1 MNDPS
6 HRHAAGLRRSGIPTA
21 TGAATVRVGGVCAGS
36 ICTGTIC
43 TILAV
48 ALWGSGISA
57 TEVPSDADVLVITHK
72 HCVQCHAAEPTHEAF
87 AKPPAGIM
95 LETIEQIRRYAPRIL
110 DQVTVTRAMPL
121 GNETGMTDEERD
133 SVAAW
138 IEGRK

>member
-1 MNDPS
+1 MM
-6 HRHAAGLRRSGIPTA
+6 A
-21 TGAATVRVGGVCAGS
+21 TIGAATICVASVCAVLAATLLSGRVGA
-36 ICTGTIC
+36 
-43 TILAV
+43 A
-48 ALWGSGISA
+48 
-57 TEVPSDADVLVITHK
+57 EVPSDADMLAITHK

>member
-1 MNDPS
+1 MNNPFYRGPS
-6 HRHAAGLRRSGIPTA
+6 GPRQSCMMA
-21 TGAATVRVGGVCAGS
+21 TLGATTVGAATICVASVCAV
-36 ICTGTIC
+36 
-43 TILAV
+43 LATT
-48 ALWGSGISA
+48 LWSGRIGA
-57 TEVPSDADVLVITHK
+57 AEVPSDADMLAITHK

-95 LETIEQIRRYAPRIL
+95 LETIEEIRRYAPRIL

-121 GNETGMTDEERD
+121 GNQTGMTDEERD